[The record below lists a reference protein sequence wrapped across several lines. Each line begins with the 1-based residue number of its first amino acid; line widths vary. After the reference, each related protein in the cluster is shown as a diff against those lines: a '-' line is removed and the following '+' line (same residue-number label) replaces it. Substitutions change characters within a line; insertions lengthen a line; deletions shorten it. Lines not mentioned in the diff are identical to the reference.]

1 MESCTG
7 YLFVHFT
14 GEEKLG
20 EQIYFALSRDGL
32 HWMDLNNGNPVL
44 LSDIGEKG
52 VRDPFIL
59 RNPRPERAGRRQRK
73 PAAGISS
80 YGSRRI

>member
-1 MESCTG
+1 MAAYTG

-32 HWMDLNNGNPVL
+32 HWMDLNEGKPVL
-44 LSDIGEKG
+44 VS
-52 VRDPFIL
+52 VS
-59 RNPRPERAGRRQRK
+59 ERRA
-73 PAAGISS
+73 
-80 YGSRRI
+80 